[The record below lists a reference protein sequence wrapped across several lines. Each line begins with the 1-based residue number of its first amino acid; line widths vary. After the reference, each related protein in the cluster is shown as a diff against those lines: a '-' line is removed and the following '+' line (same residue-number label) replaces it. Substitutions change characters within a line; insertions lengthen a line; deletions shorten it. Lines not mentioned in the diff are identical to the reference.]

1 MKMLIYNIS
10 RSWFMLALFLLLMA
24 SGCELLEDSSMPTGD
39 LPQLSF
45 LEGEWLRVDGNN
57 TSGNGMRVNVANDYA
72 VILDPAQT
80 SLKGGDT
87 KWKTIVPSAANLF
100 EHQELGSDYNYYAAS
115 IKIINDDEIE
125 INVVA
130 SGAGNFQRWVRAN
143 AATGSD
149 KLQGPWTRVESNNPA
164 NDFMQVDV
172 QGDLATITDKA
183 QSGFNVGDIK
193 WKNIIETS
201 STSFD
206 HDELGSDGLYY
217 PGTITLVNDSTLEIA
232 VGSSGAGNAQ
242 KWVRNASA
250 SIPAVELDCSVNTAT
265 TLVNGPAAVDY
276 VVSCV
281 VDITAALT
289 IEPGVVIE
297 FEENAG
303 LGIYD
308 NGSINAVGDANN
320 QIIFRSTS
328 GVKGFWRGIHAETNS
343 ISNELDHVIIQDAGS
358 NYVYCCNEPASLLI
372 KAGKFAIS
380 NSRLENGAGFGIS
393 LRDDAEMRTFSNV
406 VVTTHDEYPMRLS
419 MKRTADLDGM
429 DSDFTGNSKPYLQ
442 IYNAGMDEAA
452 VVPATNVPY
461 LVDENVLDITEDLIL
476 TAGVELVM
484 GENTGLGVYDDGSLT
499 IEGTASA
506 PVIIRGFE
514 AIAGYWR
521 GIHLETNS
529 LSNYISYAQISEAGS
544 NYVYCCSA
552 AASIYFKDGQAS
564 LSNTTISNGGA
575 YGIYA
580 AANFNFEVFQENT
593 VTGHQDYPMYIAA
606 ERIGELDGMGSSY
619 TGNDQDYL
627 GIIENS
633 QVDQYIYWPALDVP
647 YRMESVLDI
656 TDRIDIQAGTE
667 LVFEEGAGL
676 GVYDSGILNAV
687 GSSSDNIVF
696 RGLMDEQGYWR
707 GIHIETN
714 SSSNILDYVSLLN
727 AGSNYVY
734 CCNAKAS
741 LYVKSA
747 KLTVSNSYVADSGGC
762 GIYLT
767 SGSDFTESGNTFS
780 NNVDGHICE

>member
-1 MKMLIYNIS
+1 MKMLIYNIP
-10 RSWFMLALFLLLMA
+10 RSWPMLTLFLLLMA
-24 SGCELLEDSSMPTGD
+24 SGCELLEDSSMPKGD

-57 TSGNGMRVNVANDYA
+57 TSGNGMRVNVTNDYA

-80 SLKGGDT
+80 SLKSGDT

-130 SGAGNFQRWVRAN
+130 SGAGNFQRWVRAS

-149 KLQGPWTRVESNNPA
+149 KLQGPWTRVESNNPN

-172 QGDLATITDKA
+172 QGDLATIIDKA

-193 WKNIIETS
+193 WKNISETG
-201 STSFD
+201 STTFD
-206 HDELGSDGLYY
+206 HEELGSDGNYY
-217 PGTITLVNDSTLEIA
+217 PATITLLNDSTLEIT
-232 VGSSGAGNAQ
+232 VGSSGSGNAQ
-242 KWVRNASA
+242 KWVRIAST
-250 SIPAVELDCSVNTAT
+250 SIPAVELDCSINTAT

-297 FEENAG
+297 FEENGG

-328 GVKGFWRGIHAETNS
+328 GVKGFWRGIHVETNS
-343 ISNELDHVIIQDAGS
+343 ISNEFDNVIIQDAGS

-372 KAGKFAIS
+372 KSGKFAIS
-380 NSRLENGAGFGIS
+380 NSQLENGAGIGIS
-393 LRDDAEMRTFSNV
+393 VRDDAEMRTFSNV

-429 DSDFTGNSKPYLQ
+429 ASDFTGNSNPYLQ
-442 IYNAGMDEAA
+442 IYNAAMNEATT
-452 VVPATNVPY
+452 VPSTNIPY
-461 LVDENVLDITEDLIL
+461 LLDEQVLDITENL
-476 TAGVELVM
+476 TLKAGVELVM

-521 GIHLETNS
+521 GIHMETNS
-529 LSNYISYAQISEAGS
+529 LSNDISYAQISEAGS
-544 NYVYCCSA
+544 DYVYCCNT
-552 AASIYFKDGQAS
+552 AASIFFKNGQAS
-564 LSNTTISNGGA
+564 LSHTTISNGRS

-580 AANFNFEVFQENT
+580 ASAFNFETFQENT

-619 TGNDQDYL
+619 MGNDKDYV
-627 GIIENS
+627 GIINS
-633 QVDQYIYWPALDVP
+633 DVSEYVYWPALDVP
-647 YRMESVLDI
+647 YRIESVLDV
-656 TDRIDIQAGTE
+656 TDRIDMQAGTE

-687 GSSSDNIVF
+687 GSSSANIVF
-696 RGLMDEQGYWR
+696 RGLRDEQGFWR

-714 SSSNILDYVSLLN
+714 SSSNILDYVSLRN

-734 CCNAKAS
+734 CCNDKAALFVKGAKI
-741 LYVKSA
+741 
-747 KLTVSNSYVADSGGC
+747 TVSNSFVADSGGC

-767 SGSDFTESGNTFS
+767 SGSDFTESGNTFT
-780 NNVDGHICE
+780 NNADGHICE